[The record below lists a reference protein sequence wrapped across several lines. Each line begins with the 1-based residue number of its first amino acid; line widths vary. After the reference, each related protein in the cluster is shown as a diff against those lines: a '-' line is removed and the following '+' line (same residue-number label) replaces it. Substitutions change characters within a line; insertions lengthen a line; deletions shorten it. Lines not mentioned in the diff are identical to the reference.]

1 MVRPWIEIS
10 LCQYE
15 KLNKL
20 REKMGESLSG
30 VIRQAVSQFV
40 LMIGPPAPKKAILV
54 SGFPAALCSHPPVV
68 SGAHADAKHLA
79 RTICPDSRG
88 FSDYEFGL
96 LTKDPGS

>member
-40 LMIGPPAPKKAILV
+40 LMIGPPAAEK
-54 SGFPAALCSHPPVV
+54 G
-68 SGAHADAKHLA
+68 HASK
-79 RTICPDSRG
+79 RS
-88 FSDYEFGL
+88 FW
-96 LTKDPGS
+96 